1 MNAAA
6 FLLLGSILTIPAYGQ
21 ESLVDWTMR
30 HEGFAESRYNDSR
43 GYATIG
49 YGHRVTHNGP
59 GSFRVTEAEAKR
71 TLIADLQLA
80 QDHVTDLCHTIESK
94 PTPVKFVLT
103 ALAFQLGKTGLW
115 KFKKMWHAID
125 ANNWGVAAT
134 ELRDST
140 LFQQCPRRTGEL
152 ATILESATDA
162 R

>member
-6 FLLLGSILTIPAYGQ
+6 FLLLGSILTIPAHGQ

-30 HEGFAESRYNDSR
+30 HEGFREHPYTDTT
-43 GYATIG
+43 GHWTVG
-49 YGHRVTHNGP
+49 YGHKMGTTTTLRVTQ
-59 GSFRVTEAEAKR
+59 AEAKR
-71 TLIADLQLA
+71 TLLADLALA
-80 QDHVTDLCHTIESK
+80 QDHVTDLCHTMESK

-103 ALAFQLGKTGLW
+103 ALAFQIGKTGLW
-115 KFKKMWHAID
+115 KFKRMWHAID
-125 ANNWGVAAT
+125 ANNWGVAAK